1 MNRPGVGPQQ
11 LRGMPAGFGGQQQ
24 IPQTRNMTSRL
35 PPSGKM
41 ATNGGTWTFGA
52 GVPIGGGVGSG
63 GGGLPNSRPN
73 NPPMTSFAQTI
84 GGPSQQAPLDPLE
97 FPSLSNQSQQPLNSS
112 QAGTWATAGIRNPV
126 SNMRSLQSGISQ
138 QQTQQQQ
145 DDLFSSSSQAFRFSN
160 QNAGGQPSQGQ
171 SNGTDE
177 FPPLS
182 RNVNGEASQDRPP
195 SLHQNVGFAGQSSGI
210 GFGSTNPSQQNRGN
224 GLLNALSGSARVGTP
239 TSSRVTSGGSL
250 PGVPPTRSPHE
261 GSRQVPGS
269 TNESDSTFNSSNPI
283 SSNDD
288 IAQHSSNN
296 TPGPRI
302 DGESQQDPSI
312 PRPQAQDSSVSSSG
326 NVEDTG
332 PEVQDPLN
340 GMSDIDKWGL
350 KGFSFMMNSFP
361 DYAALVT
368 GADIS
373 NMGMDLNS
381 AEPISSQIYSL
392 WDNDPPR
399 PAIPR
404 YTLPECYRVHNV
416 ASLDSKMSN
425 FNDEALIF
433 MFYSNPG
440 DIQQVMAAQ
449 ELHNRNWRYHK
460 KLQLWLTKDDLMVP
474 QVIANG
480 TERGYY
486 IFFDIKQWHRERRE
500 FTLVYDDLET
510 LPNGPRGPLV

>member
-11 LRGMPAGFGGQQQ
+11 LRGMPTGFGAQQQ
-24 IPQTRNMTSRL
+24 IPQTRNMSSRL

-41 ATNGGTWTFGA
+41 ASNGGTWAFGA
-52 GVPIGGGVGSG
+52 GVPLGGGA
-63 GGGLPNSRPN
+63 LPNSRPN
-73 NPPMTSFAQTI
+73 NAPMTSFAQTI
-84 GGPSQQAPLDPLE
+84 GGPSQQAPLDPSE
-97 FPSLSNQSQQPLNSS
+97 FPSLSNQSQNLNSN
-112 QAGTWATAGIRNPV
+112 QASSWATAGIRNAG
-126 SNMRSLQSGISQ
+126 STNMRSLQTGLSQ

-145 DDLFSSSSQAFRFSN
+145 DDLFSPSSQIQSGQGFRFSN

-171 SNGTDE
+171 SN
-177 FPPLS
+177 
-182 RNVNGEASQDRPP
+182 DRPP
-195 SLHQNVGFAGQSSGI
+195 SLLRNLGSAGQSSGL
-210 GFGSTNPSQQNRGN
+210 GFGSTNLTQQNRGN
-224 GLLNALSGSARVGTP
+224 GLLNALSGSARGSSNALVGSG
-239 TSSRVTSGGSL
+239 SSLSGA
-250 PGVPPTRSPHE
+250 PPSRSPHE
-261 GSRQVPGS
+261 GTRQGPGL
-269 TNESDSTFNSSNPI
+269 TNENDAPFNSSNPL
-283 SSNDD
+283 SHDES
-288 IAQHSSNN
+288 AQPPTTN
-296 TPGPRI
+296 TPGPRL
-302 DGESQQDPSI
+302 DGESQQDPRS
-312 PRPQAQDSSVSSSG
+312 QSQDVTKSTDDS
-326 NVEDTG
+326 G

-350 KGFSFMMNSFP
+350 KGFSYMMNNFP

-368 GADIS
+368 GADIT
-373 NMGMDLNS
+373 NMGMELTS
-381 AEPISSQIYSL
+381 SEPISTQIYSL
-392 WDNDPPR
+392 WDNEPPR